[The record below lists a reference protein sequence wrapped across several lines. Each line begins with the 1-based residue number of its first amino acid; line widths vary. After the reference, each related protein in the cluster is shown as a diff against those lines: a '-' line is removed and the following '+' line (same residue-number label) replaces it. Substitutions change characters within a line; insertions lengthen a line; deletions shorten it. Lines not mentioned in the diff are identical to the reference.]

1 MSKREIVE
9 VLKKYIFI
17 LRSEGITVDK
27 AYLYGSYLSNTATEE
42 SDIDVLIVTENENDN
57 LTGKIWSLTK
67 RVNSRIEPYLIDK
80 DRFIN
85 NKDSL
90 LVSVC
95 LSTYFLIKTV
105 FLALGQKNETSLHRK
120 GETEIHRG
128 L

>member
-1 MSKREIVE
+1 MSKSEIVE

-17 LRSEGITVDK
+17 LRSEGISVDK
-27 AYLYGSYLSNTATEE
+27 AYLYGSYLSNTATED

-90 LVSVC
+90 LIDLVKR
-95 LSTYFLIKTV
+95 TGI
-105 FLALGQKNETSLHRK
+105 
-120 GETEIHRG
+120 EIT
-128 L
+128 